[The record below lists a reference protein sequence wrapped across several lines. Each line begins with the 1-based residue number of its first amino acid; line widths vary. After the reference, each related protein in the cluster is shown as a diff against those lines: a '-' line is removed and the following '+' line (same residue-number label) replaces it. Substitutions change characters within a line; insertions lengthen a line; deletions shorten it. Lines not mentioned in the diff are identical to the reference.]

1 MEPALEVERPQAPP
15 SGPALEV
22 ERRHGL
28 LVDWWAASGRAQTL
42 DVGWLAF
49 TDREVLEA
57 VDIGPVEAAARMPDR
72 RWLHGTDKA
81 YGGRAAA
88 DPDGLAQT
96 FVDWVNRV
104 RFDPP
109 VVAVRTR
116 LWWQQALDARRDTV
130 AAMAEQDPARA
141 TSRLR
146 EAAGA
151 LRLAL
156 IEGWGEQS
164 SSMGRDWTRFE
175 RMAGRRGRRDLA
187 GRLAAL
193 ADADPQTVAR
203 RADLAPAWLR
213 ERIDLAASARR
224 LVGEDVTPAQNARD
238 QLLAFATHV
247 AHRPDQ
253 AGPWMAGG
261 PEPDLPASLATL
273 DRLMAEV
280 AGCLPEPMS

>member
-1 MEPALEVERPQAPP
+1 MESSRRWRELLDERLAEAVAELGRVQGVRGLIVGGSLGRGEPWPLSDIDLVPIYADSAGSLEPALEVERRHAPP
-15 SGPALEV
+15 SGPAREV

-49 TDREVLEA
+49 TDREVVEA
-57 VDIGPVEAAARMPDR
+57 VDSGPVEAAARMPDR

-88 DPDGLAQT
+88 DPDGLAQA

-104 RFDPP
+104 RFDPL

-116 LWWQQALDARRDTV
+116 LWWQQALDARRDTA
-130 AAMAEQDPARA
+130 AAMAEQDP
-141 TSRLR
+141 
-146 EAAGA
+146 
-151 LRLAL
+151 
-156 IEGWGEQS
+156 
-164 SSMGRDWTRFE
+164 
-175 RMAGRRGRRDLA
+175 
-187 GRLAAL
+187 
-193 ADADPQTVAR
+193 AR

-247 AHRPDQ
+247 ARHRPDQ
-253 AGPWMAGG
+253 AGPWMAGE